1 MQSAIKKKKLYR
13 GRQERVENSF
23 TEMESELK
31 AMNSKMN
38 NSEEQA
44 IWQTE

>member
-1 MQSAIKKKKLYR
+1 VLLKKKLYR
-13 GRQERVENSF
+13 GRQEKEENSF

-38 NSEEQA
+38 NSAE
-44 IWQTE
+44 